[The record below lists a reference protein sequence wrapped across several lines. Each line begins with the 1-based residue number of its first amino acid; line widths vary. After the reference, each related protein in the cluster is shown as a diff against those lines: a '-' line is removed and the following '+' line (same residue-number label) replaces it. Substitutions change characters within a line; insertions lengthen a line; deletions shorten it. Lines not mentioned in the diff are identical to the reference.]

1 MCTDFGGRRFPAA
14 LTLTGAE
21 AVAIIPNGTALVSYA
36 TIIDWFPVVIVAGA
50 ANSGGAGFRTV
61 NIPNRAAFSARDRQA
76 GRRLGHQLR
85 ADLGRH
91 LQHSPERWIDVAAER
106 SVKTCAIYVRLFR
119 NCPHSVRACE
129 VADRSSGK
137 SGIIG
142 RERIIEVLR
151 NPSRIPHRVRS

>member
-1 MCTDFGGRRFPAA
+1 MCTDFGRRFPAA

-85 ADLGRH
+85 ADRPRSAPSTQSRTLDRCRRGAICKDLRD
-91 LQHSPERWIDVAAER
+91 LRSP
-106 SVKTCAIYVRLFR
+106 LPQLPPFR
-119 NCPHSVRACE
+119 A
-129 VADRSSGK
+129 
-137 SGIIG
+137 
-142 RERIIEVLR
+142 
-151 NPSRIPHRVRS
+151 RVRGCRSLEW

>member
-1 MCTDFGGRRFPAA
+1 MCTEFGGRRFPAA

-21 AVAIIPNGTALVSYA
+21 AVAIILNGTALVSCA

-50 ANSGGAGFRTV
+50 TSSGAGFRTV

-119 NCPHSVRACE
+119 NGPHSVGACE
-129 VADRSSGK
+129 VADGGK

-142 RERIIEVLR
+142 RD
-151 NPSRIPHRVRS
+151 H